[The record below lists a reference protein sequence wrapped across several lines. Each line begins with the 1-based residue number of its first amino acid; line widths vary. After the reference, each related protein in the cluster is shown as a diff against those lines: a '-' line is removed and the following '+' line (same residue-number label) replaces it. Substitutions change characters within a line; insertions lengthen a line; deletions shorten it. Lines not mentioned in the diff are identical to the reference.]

1 MPDDDLPP
9 LEACREKALKLLE
22 GRPHSVDELRRKLL
36 NRRIFAPELIETV
49 IADFLQVGLL
59 DDADFAHTA
68 CDALKASS
76 PIGRRRAQQKLIRHG
91 LAPELVRQTLDDHW
105 DTSDDPETE
114 RALRAAHQKWR
125 SLLRQTSRPLP
136 LKRQSLARFLAARGF
151 ASDTIAALLAKPDFK
166 TDQAPDQRP

>member
-22 GRPHSVDELRRKLL
+22 GRPHSVQELRRKLL
-36 NRRIFAPELIETV
+36 SRRTFAPDLIETV

-59 DDADFAHTA
+59 DDADFARTA
-68 CDALKASS
+68 CDALKSSS

-105 DTSDDPETE
+105 DTADDPETE
-114 RALRAAHQKWR
+114 RALRAARQKWR
-125 SLLRQTSRPLP
+125 TLQRQNRPLP

-151 ASDTIAALLAKPDFK
+151 ASPTIAALLAQPDFK
-166 TDQAPDQRP
+166 TDQPRDETP